1 MAKSRTRRASA
12 RKAAPRTT
20 GKKKVPR
27 RARRAPRPARRPART
42 ARKGSKATKA
52 RPSKASRASKARK
65 AKGLR
70 AAARKLAPSKKAN
83 YARQAKSPRTAKKA
97 AAKPRTKAVVVVAK
111 PRKAPKPSVTPVPA
125 PKAATP
131 PLPAAAAP
139 KPAATPRSRAPK
151 PKPAFPPPGLHRERR
166 RLPEAEAF
174 PTPPSSLDLAVHPS
188 AARSG
193 QAGIQH
199 HLADH
204 PEAGPALTGGDLDAN
219 WEAAYSSGD
228 EAPGGDNPTPDQDI
242 VDQIGKSL
250 GVEYEDDEELKG
262 AAKLEERDKHRW
274 ELDPA
279 SSEDYEDR

>member
-1 MAKSRTRRASA
+1 M
-12 RKAAPRTT
+12 
-20 GKKKVPR
+20 
-27 RARRAPRPARRPART
+27 
-42 ARKGSKATKA
+42 ATKA
-52 RPSKASRASKARK
+52 RPSKASGTSKPGK
-65 AKGLR
+65 AKGPR
-70 AAARKLAPSKKAN
+70 AAARKLAPSKKVS
-83 YARQAKSPRTAKKA
+83 YARKAKRPRTAKKA
-97 AAKPRTKAVVVVAK
+97 AAKPRPKAVVIVAK
-111 PRKAPKPSVTPVPA
+111 LPKALKPSVKPA
-125 PKAATP
+125 PKPKAATP
-131 PLPAAAAP
+131 PPPAAAAP
-139 KPAATPRSRAPK
+139 KPVATPRSKGAK

-166 RLPEAEAF
+166 RLPEAEVL

-193 QAGIQH
+193 QAGIQQ